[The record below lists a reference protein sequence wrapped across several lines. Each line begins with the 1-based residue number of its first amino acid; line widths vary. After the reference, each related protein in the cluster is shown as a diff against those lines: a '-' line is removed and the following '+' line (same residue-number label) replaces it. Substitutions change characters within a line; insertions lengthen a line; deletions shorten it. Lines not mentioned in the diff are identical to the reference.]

1 MLDGPFVFFFYLS
14 YICHFDITKFQIVI
28 LLDFNLIF
36 QLQLKQL
43 FPFCIKIQ
51 NNVFLLWLIGNGWA
65 TELFSL
71 GAFLALPL
79 SLKLACK
86 IL

>member
-36 QLQLKQL
+36 QLQRL

-51 NNVFLLWLIGNGWA
+51 NNVFLVWSMGDG
-65 TELFSL
+65 
-71 GAFLALPL
+71 
-79 SLKLACK
+79 
-86 IL
+86 